1 MPGSQR
7 VGTLKTY
14 LINNVED
21 IVVFLGLEVF
31 KSDIWILHVSEET
44 AGKPS
49 LKITSFPNYIYSFIE
64 NRAVPS
70 LLGGSLEIT
79 LCLFFFFIIT
89 REVNCAKEVILKF
102 YFCFRLFLGAGIW
115 SAILTNLN
123 MVAQQTDSLAQGAR
137 NLKVPM
143 NILFYLAPPTTLW

>member
-79 LCLFFFFIIT
+79 LCLFFF
-89 REVNCAKEVILKF
+89 
-102 YFCFRLFLGAGIW
+102 
-115 SAILTNLN
+115 
-123 MVAQQTDSLAQGAR
+123 SLLLEKLIVQ
-137 NLKVPM
+137 KK
-143 NILFYLAPPTTLW
+143 